1 MVRRLGLSDLP
12 DQAYAGKRVF
22 VRVDFNVPLGP
33 DGVSDDTRLRATLP
47 TIRYLVERSA
57 KVILASHLGRPKGRP
72 RPEFSLAPVAE
83 RLSELLDRPVPLAPD
98 CVGPEVQGLV
108 RGLAAGEVL
117 LLENVRF
124 HPEEEAGDETFARG
138 LASLADVYVNDAFG
152 AAHRAHASTAVM
164 ARFVPRAVA
173 GLLMQAE
180 LEALGRLLGA
190 PARPFVAVLGG
201 AKVSDKLGVISN
213 LLGLVDTLVLGGGM
227 ANTFLLA
234 RGHRLGASLVEPD
247 LVGEAR
253 AVEEEATR
261 LGKTLLLPED
271 LVVADRHAAD
281 AARRVVSP
289 PDVPDGWR
297 AMDIGPAAA
306 ERFAEVVRG
315 AGTVFWNGPL
325 GVYEL
330 EPFMAGTRAVA
341 RAVAASRGFTVVG
354 GGDSAAALT
363 ELGLDGRVSH
373 LSTGGGA
380 SLEFLEGRELP
391 GVACLEEV
399 PEV

>member
-1 MVRRLGLSDLP
+1 MVRRLSLADLP
-12 DQAYAGKRVF
+12 DEVYAGKRVF
-22 VRVDFNVPLGP
+22 VRVDFNVPLGS
-33 DGVSDDTRLRATLP
+33 DGVSDDTRLRAALP

-57 KVILASHLGRPKGRP
+57 KVILASHLGRPKGKP

-164 ARFVPRAVA
+164 ARFVPHAVA

-261 LGKTLLLPED
+261 LGKSLLLPED

-325 GVYEL
+325 GVYEF

-341 RAVAASRGFTVVG
+341 RAVAACRGFTVVG

-391 GVACLEEV
+391 GVACLEEA
-399 PEV
+399 PEA